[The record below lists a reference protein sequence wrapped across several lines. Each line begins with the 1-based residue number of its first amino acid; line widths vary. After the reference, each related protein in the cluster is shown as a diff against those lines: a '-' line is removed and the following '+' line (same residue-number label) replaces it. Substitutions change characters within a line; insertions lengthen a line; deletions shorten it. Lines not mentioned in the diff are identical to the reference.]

1 MWMTKEEEQFL
12 RDNIKSTYSVL
23 EWGAGEST
31 IQLAEIAD
39 HIVSIEHNPSWVT
52 KVSGDISP
60 KIDLIC
66 CPSSTLYD
74 SDRDGDGNISQFLEY
89 VIAPLRLRRAFDV
102 ILIDGRA
109 RASCALVSPLVSNA
123 GTKVFIH
130 DYDLTV
136 PCRQNY
142 AQASY
147 ALDFVQSVGSLA
159 MFTPKRNLICA
170 FKI

>member
-12 RDNIKSTYSVL
+12 RDHIKPTYSVL
-23 EWGAGEST
+23 EWGSGEST

-39 HIVSIEHNPSWVT
+39 HVVSIEHNPSWVR
-52 KVSGDISP
+52 KISVDISP

-66 CPSSTLYD
+66 CPSSTPYD
-74 SDRDGDGNISQFLEY
+74 KDRDGDGNISQFLEY
-89 VIAPLRLRRAFDV
+89 VIAPLRLKRAFDI

-109 RASCALVSPLVSNA
+109 RASCALVCPLISHEC
-123 GTKVFIH
+123 TRVFIH
-130 DYDLTV
+130 DYDLSI
-136 PCRQNY
+136 PCRQSY